1 VSFSEVRTDGNCADN
16 YTLTRT
22 WTATDRC
29 GNSSSAMQVITVQD
43 TQAPMLSGVPANT
56 TVQCDN
62 IPAPAQPTATDNCDP
77 APVITYQQV
86 RTNGNCPY
94 NYTLTRTWT
103 ATDRCGN
110 SSSQTQVITVQDTQA
125 PVITCPVN
133 RVVPCGPTTE
143 DPAAGQVLTPAL
155 MGIPT
160 AVDNCDA
167 APIFTYVDQTTPGIC
182 QQAFTI
188 LRTWTASDICGNTS
202 TCQQTISVVDNQAP
216 TGSCPQ
222 GLSNLASLNDVP
234 APDPAAVAANYTDN
248 CSDNVT
254 ATLSNTT
261 TTGNACQGYTVTYSY
276 TISDGCGNMAAC
288 SVVHR
293 VRPANSLVGTCPD
306 AVTGLQCWADVPTGQ
321 AALPIVQ
328 QSYSSTSGLP
338 VMVIYLG
345 STVIN
350 NFCSFTYQH
359 IYQVT
364 DPCTGT
370 RTICTLTYSGNDLTP
385 PTGTCPSGLSG
396 LSCKS
401 QVPPPNPAAIAA
413 NYTDNCS
420 STTFAYLVNTIETG
434 PECGNFSVTY
444 VYHVYD
450 DCFNYAVCEV
460 THTGTSGLRQITQ
473 LTGDTQE
480 GIQPKVGMKLSAYP
494 NPAQNEVVIELE
506 EPLEQEAM
514 LVVFD
519 VFGRQVM
526 SLAWPAGE
534 RQNRLMLAAEG
545 LPSGTY
551 LLVLRQGDEVATQ
564 KILLNKN

>member
-29 GNSSSAMQVITVQD
+29 GNSSSATQVITVVD
-43 TQAPMLSGVPANT
+43 TQAPMLSGVPGNT
-56 TVQCDN
+56 TVECN
-62 IPAPAQPTATDNCDP
+62 AVPAPAQPTATDNCDP
-77 APVITYQQV
+77 APQISFSEV
-86 RTNGNCPY
+86 RTNGNCAY

-110 SSSQTQVITVQDTQA
+110 SSVQTQIVTVQDTQA

-133 RVVPCGPTTE
+133 RVVSCGPTTE
-143 DPAAGQVLTPAL
+143 DPAAGQVLTPDL
-155 MGIPT
+155 MGMPT

-167 APIFTYVDQTTPGIC
+167 APAFTYVDQITSGIC
-182 QQAFTI
+182 QQEFTVQ
-188 LRTWTASDICGNTS
+188 RTWTATDLCGNSS
-202 TCQQTISVVDNQAP
+202 TCVQTISVVDNQAP
-216 TGSCPQ
+216 TGACPQ
-222 GLSNLASLNDVP
+222 GLSDLASLNDVP

-248 CSDNVT
+248 CSASVT
-254 ATLSNTT
+254 ATLSNST
-261 TTGNACQGYTVTYSY
+261 TTGTACQGYTVTYSY
-276 TISDGCGNMAAC
+276 IISDGCGNTATC

-293 VRPANSLVGTCPD
+293 VRAANSLVGSCPEP
-306 AVTGLQCWADVPTGQ
+306 VTGLQCWADVPTGQ
-321 AALPIVQ
+321 EALPIVQ

-338 VMVIYLG
+338 VTVIYLG

-359 IYQVT
+359 TYQVT
-364 DPCTGT
+364 EPCTGA

-460 THTGTSGLRQITQ
+460 TYTGTSGLRQITQ
-473 LTGDTQE
+473 LTGDTQD
-480 GIQPKVGMKLSAYP
+480 GVQPKGGLQLNAYP
-494 NPAQNEVVIELE
+494 NPVRDELFVELE
-506 EPLEQEAM
+506 QPLERDAI

-526 SLAWPAGE
+526 SLAWAAGE
-534 RQNRLMLAAEG
+534 RQNRLSLSKEG

-564 KILLNKN
+564 KILLNKD